1 MPSTVPIVSSIT
13 NATASCLLPLFDN
26 AGYSTKIMVAA
37 IMSIP
42 KLAKISRNPP
52 FPILWIFV
60 INLFQLSSL
69 SIFLNELGKIFQCKE
84 LIIIVRSS
92 CAMYEADRSLICP
105 SQAER
110 AVQCRMRLHPY
121 LRCIPATAC
130 SL

>member
-1 MPSTVPIVSSIT
+1 MPSTVPSVSSVP

-26 AGYSTKIMVAA
+26 AGYSMIIMVTA
-37 IMSIP
+37 IMRIP
-42 KLAKISRNPP
+42 KLAKICRNPP

-105 SQAER
+105 
-110 AVQCRMRLHPY
+110 
-121 LRCIPATAC
+121 
-130 SL
+130 